1 MSKDTTLQTQ
11 SRSSVIPFVFLSL
24 ASVALLAFATWIA
37 FLDDNSIRLSL
48 TALKPYVD
56 RILPWGKILE
66 SSADLYLSYFQ
77 MAIIGFGGLVAIT
90 PLFSRT
96 RATTSSA
103 LLVLAALGAIYAQI
117 GLATQS
123 DTHATWGGC
132 AFGVMILLYFL
143 VKRGAE
149 DTQKAARPPL
159 VFWEVLAFLAIFA
172 VALLTRFY
180 ALNYLFDY
188 FEGEETPF
196 TMAGNDL
203 KAMTLANMG
212 DGGPWSPFG
221 LIYFVI
227 VYIPTKIF
235 GTTLLAM
242 RFGAAIP
249 AMIILTLI
257 YFFLRD
263 LIGRGAALAAI
274 MALAIDAK
282 QISWARYEFPHGS
295 TALTAVLIVWLTHR
309 SFHRKGIIY
318 PFLLAIC
325 MGLCF
330 HQYPSG
336 QTAVAIPWL
345 YLIYLLIFNRDRS
358 WGFYIGR
365 IPFLVLGGLLWYHGH
380 SFAYFL
386 AYGRWTPPLLTG
398 RFDSRV
404 GWKAGGANTSA
415 LMIAE
420 MMGRM
425 IISNAKELYLS
436 MISSVQLALP
446 PQDHVPDFGPLT
458 TRTVFLMVPPFSL
471 VALCY
476 FIRHLRWRQGA
487 LLLAWIAIASAP
499 CLLSNQG
506 YPRRAATVFP
516 ALICLAGAG
525 YWICREMLGRL
536 WGRPWKFIAPLIE
549 VPAACCLVLASVHQ
563 WFGMSYMRIAEP
575 GEMVVYRKIRDML
588 QPGTLAF
595 FEYQDHYMPGRMT
608 YLLLDALN
616 DEKNKPVVW
625 SVINVAN
632 PSYATAAEDPR
643 KAAQRVK
650 ESIEYR
656 WSNLHRQLP
665 LIESYNNWKR
675 LIYISERTPNSPQ
688 IPDFNERQNKVLE
701 HCENH
706 EEVVFEQTVSSFH
719 IYRIVACDLKPLGA
733 VSLSDTNEQP
743 DSVP

>member
-1 MSKDTTLQTQ
+1 MSKDKTIEQV
-11 SRSSVIPFVFLSL
+11 SRSSSIIPVLFLL
-24 ASVALLAFATWIA
+24 IASTAAVAFAAWMA
-37 FLDDNSIRLSL
+37 FIDDNSIRLSL
-48 TALKPYVD
+48 VAIKPFVD
-56 RILPWGKILE
+56 HILPWGKILE
-66 SSADLYLSYFQ
+66 GSADLYLSYFQ
-77 MAIIGFGGLVAIT
+77 RGILGFSGLVAIT
-90 PLFSRT
+90 PLFYRT
-96 RATTSSA
+96 RAALSSA
-103 LLVLAALGAIYAQI
+103 LFVLATLGAIYAEV
-117 GLATQS
+117 GLATRA
-123 DTHATWGGC
+123 DTEVLWGGC
-132 AFGVMILLYFL
+132 AFGLMILLYFL
-143 VKRGAE
+143 VKRGGD
-149 DTQKAARPPL
+149 DTSCPTRPPV
-159 VFWEVLAFLAIFA
+159 VFWEVCAFLAIFA
-172 VALLTRFY
+172 IALLTRFY

-203 KAMTLANMG
+203 RAMTLANMG

-257 YFFLRD
+257 YFFVRD
-263 LIGRGAALAAI
+263 LIGRGAALATI
-274 MALAIDAK
+274 LALAIDAK

-309 SFHRKGIIY
+309 SFHRKGIIC

-345 YLIYLLIFNRDRS
+345 YLIYLLVFNRDRG
-358 WGFYIGR
+358 WGFYLSR
-365 IPFLVLGGLLWYHGH
+365 VPFLALGALLWYHGH
-380 SFAYFL
+380 SFAYYL

-404 GWKAGGANTSA
+404 GWKAGGADTSA

-420 MMGRM
+420 MMARM
-425 IISNAKELYLS
+425 VISNAKELYLS
-436 MISSVQLALP
+436 MISAVQLSLP
-446 PQDHVPDFGPLT
+446 PQDHVPGFGPLT
-458 TRTVFLMVPPFSL
+458 TRTIFLVVPPFSL

-476 FIRHLRWRQGA
+476 FARHLRWRQGA
-487 LLLAWIAIASAP
+487 LLLAWIVVASAP

-516 ALICLAGAG
+516 ALICLAGVG
-525 YWICREMLGRL
+525 YWICREMLARL
-536 WGRPWKFIAPLIE
+536 WGRPWRFIAPLIE
-549 VPAACCLVLASVHQ
+549 IPVACCLALASIHQ

-625 SVINVAN
+625 SVVNVSN

-643 KAAQRVK
+643 EAAKQVK
-650 ESIEYR
+650 HSIEYR
-656 WSNLHRQLP
+656 WSNLRRQVP
-665 LIESYNNWKR
+665 LIESYDNWKR
-675 LIYISERTPNSPQ
+675 LIYISERTPNSKQ
-688 IPDFNERQNKVLE
+688 IPEFDERQNKVLE

-706 EEVVFEQTVSSFH
+706 EEVVFGQTVSSFH
-719 IYRIVACDLKPLGA
+719 IYRIVACDLKPLA
-733 VSLSDTNEQP
+733 P
-743 DSVP
+743 